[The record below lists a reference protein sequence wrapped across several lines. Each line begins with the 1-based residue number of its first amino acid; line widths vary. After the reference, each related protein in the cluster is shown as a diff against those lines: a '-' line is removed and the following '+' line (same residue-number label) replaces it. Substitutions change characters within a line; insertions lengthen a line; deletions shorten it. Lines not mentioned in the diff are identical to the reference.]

1 MIYIYTLKE
10 VIFARVD
17 FRVIFFG
24 HFAGIN
30 FRELGLTKD
39 FWEIDIRESTI
50 FKVFAGVNLTFALR
64 NIFSTTLFYG
74 FENNL
79 SKNLYFININRWQYS
94 RWSQEGLIQKTL
106 Y

>member
-1 MIYIYTLKE
+1 MDFKRSLQKGKLWSTLME
-10 VIFARVD
+10 EIFAGIN
-17 FRVIFFG
+17 FREFFFG

-74 FENNL
+74 FENIL
-79 SKNLYFININRWQYS
+79 SKD
-94 RWSQEGLIQKTL
+94 
-106 Y
+106 

>member
-39 FWEIDIRESTI
+39 FTGINFRESAI
-50 FKVFAGVNLTFALR
+50 LKDFAGVNLMFAFFPR
-64 NIFSTTLFYG
+64 P
-74 FENNL
+74 
-79 SKNLYFININRWQYS
+79 
-94 RWSQEGLIQKTL
+94 
-106 Y
+106 